1 MKLSTKGQYAI
12 KAMMNL
18 AINVNSSPLTLTEIS
33 SSQTISLSYIEQLF
47 SKLRS
52 SGLVQG
58 VRGPGG
64 GYRLGKAPDQISI
77 ADIIFAI
84 EESTDSTSF
93 KGHLNCYKGE
103 NCLAHHLWNDFS
115 EQLSAYLGS
124 ISLADIIKDQVV
136 IKNQYRLDETTR
148 RISSMFP
155 VSSDLMVA

>member
-84 EESTDSTSF
+84 EE
-93 KGHLNCYKGE
+93 N
-103 NCLAHHLWNDFS
+103 
-115 EQLSAYLGS
+115 
-124 ISLADIIKDQVV
+124 
-136 IKNQYRLDETTR
+136 R
-148 RISSMFP
+148 
-155 VSSDLMVA
+155 

>member
-1 MKLSTKGQYAI
+1 M
-12 KAMMNL
+12 
-18 AINVNSSPLTLTEIS
+18 
-33 SSQTISLSYIEQLF
+33 QL
-47 SKLRS
+47 K
-52 SGLVQG
+52 
-58 VRGPGG
+58 
-64 GYRLGKAPDQISI
+64 K
-77 ADIIFAI
+77 
-84 EESTDSTSF
+84 TDSTSF